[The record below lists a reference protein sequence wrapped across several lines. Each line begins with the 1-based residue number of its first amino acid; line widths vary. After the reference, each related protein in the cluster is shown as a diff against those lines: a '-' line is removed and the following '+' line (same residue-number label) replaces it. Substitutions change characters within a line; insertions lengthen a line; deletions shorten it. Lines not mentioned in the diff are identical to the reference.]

1 MLLTS
6 MQRGCGTRRRPVPR
20 KRIHQHYAV
29 KVPPEKVGALINRVR
44 RAFRALVPEPL
55 DKTALEKLDK
65 AVARE
70 AHLLVQGLSGATAR
84 PPAQFLVDGKRHTP
98 LKRDPARRGR
108 DPEIEGDLIAAVCL
122 QRYEAFTGQRATG
135 YDDGPYVQ
143 LVAAVFAA
151 FGMKAKSIARVN
163 ETISFRKRDRG
174 NCLPKKS

>member
-1 MLLTS
+1 
-6 MQRGCGTRRRPVPR
+6 MQRECGGSWRGPVPR

-29 KVPPEKVGALINRVR
+29 KVSPEEVGALINCVR
-44 RAFRALVPEPL
+44 RAFRALVPKPL
-55 DKTALEKLDK
+55 DKDAADKLDE

-70 AHLLVQGLSGATAR
+70 AYLLVQGLSGATAK

-122 QRYEAFTGQRATG
+122 QRYEAITGKRATSSV
-135 YDDGPYVQ
+135 DGPYVL

-151 FGMKAKSIARVN
+151 LGTKARPIARAKAA
-163 ETISFRKRDRG
+163 ISFRG
-174 NCLPKKS
+174 NCLPKK